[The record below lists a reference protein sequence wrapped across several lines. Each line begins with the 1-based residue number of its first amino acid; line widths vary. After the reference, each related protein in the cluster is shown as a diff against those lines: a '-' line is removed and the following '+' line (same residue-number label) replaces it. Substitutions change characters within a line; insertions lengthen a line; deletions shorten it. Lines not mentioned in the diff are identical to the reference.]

1 MVYGESKDMKKKENK
16 DNKRNIN
23 IKFLIILLIT
33 IVIIVATAILYIEN
47 EEVRNFFDKNILNKE
62 VSKDD
67 LISIDK
73 STSNNDN
80 IYAYDNKIVI
90 LNQNNLEIYNK
101 FGKQEKNLEVEI
113 STPIFKSNG
122 KYLYIAEREG
132 KSLYLISGNNI
143 VWQKDLEGNIANI
156 CVNKNGYVAV
166 HLRGTTYKSVIV
178 FDNTGSEILTKY
190 LSSTVVSDIALS
202 NNNEELAIAKIDY
215 SGITIKSIIEI
226 IDLNK
231 AETIKSHEANADD
244 LLINI
249 NYHKN
254 NLVCMYDTYI
264 NIMENGNTNELT
276 KFDETN
282 TLFASVDLN
291 SAVIEVKKETNRI
304 IKFTNKC

>member
-1 MVYGESKDMKKKENK
+1 MNYVHGESKNMKKNNNK
-16 DNKRNIN
+16 KIN
-23 IKFLIILLIT
+23 IKILIILLVVIGIIIT
-33 IVIIVATAILYIEN
+33 TTVLYFKN
-47 EEVRNFFDKNILNKE
+47 QSVRNFFDKNILNKE
-62 VSKDD
+62 VSKDE

-80 IYAYDNKIVI
+80 IYAYDDKIVI
-90 LNQNNLEIYNK
+90 LNQNNLEIYNRN
-101 FGKQEKNLEVEI
+101 GNQEKTLEVEI
-113 STPIFKSNG
+113 STPIFESNG

-132 KSLYLISGNNI
+132 QSLYLISGNNI
-143 VWQKDLEGNIANI
+143 VWQKDLEGNIDNV

-166 HLRGTTYKSVIV
+166 NLEGTAYKSVIQV
-178 FDNTGSEILTKY
+178 FDDTGSEVLTKY

-226 IDLNK
+226 IDVNK
-231 AETIKSHEANADD
+231 AETIKSHEANVGD

-264 NIMENGNTNELT
+264 NIIENGNIHELT
-276 KFDETN
+276 KFDEIN

-291 SAVIEVKKETNRI
+291 SFVIEVKKNSNRI
-304 IKFTNKC
+304 IKFTDKC